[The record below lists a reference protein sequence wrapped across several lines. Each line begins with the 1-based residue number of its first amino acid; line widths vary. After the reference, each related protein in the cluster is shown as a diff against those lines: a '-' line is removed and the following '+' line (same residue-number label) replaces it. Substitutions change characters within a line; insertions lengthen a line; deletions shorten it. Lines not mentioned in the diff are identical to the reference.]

1 MNPEYIE
8 TESLSLE
15 KLYMKKLAIIGY
27 GWLGKRLA
35 DYFSDRYKIY
45 TINRSS
51 NSEIGSLHFNI
62 DFDSDEILENNP
74 DINLADAIII
84 CLPFSQRTALEI
96 LTQRF
101 NRVSQYIGNYSSPI
115 FLTSS
120 TGIYPQDQKDIDE
133 TTYTD
138 SELSANMVFIENL
151 IKKSFPQVN
160 ILRLGGLMGDNR
172 QLKNYKI
179 TDPEQ
184 VVNHIHYHD
193 ICRVIET
200 MINKNVSSGIFNI
213 VAPQHPTKEEVISM
227 QNNQV
232 CKTVSEIR
240 QQRIISSEKSE
251 KVLNFTYE
259 KPDPR
264 LF

>member
-1 MNPEYIE
+1 
-8 TESLSLE
+8 
-15 KLYMKKLAIIGY
+15 MKKLAIIGY

-51 NSEIGSLHFNI
+51 NSEIGSMHFNI
-62 DFDSDEILENNP
+62 DFDSHEILENNP

-101 NRVSQYIGNYSSPI
+101 NRVSQYIGDYRGNI

-120 TGIYPQDQKDIDE
+120 TGIYPQDQKNIDE

-138 SELSANMVFIENL
+138 SELSSNMVFIENL
-151 IKKSFPQVN
+151 IKKSFPQIN

-179 TDPEQ
+179 TDPKQ

-232 CKTVSEIR
+232 CKTISEIR